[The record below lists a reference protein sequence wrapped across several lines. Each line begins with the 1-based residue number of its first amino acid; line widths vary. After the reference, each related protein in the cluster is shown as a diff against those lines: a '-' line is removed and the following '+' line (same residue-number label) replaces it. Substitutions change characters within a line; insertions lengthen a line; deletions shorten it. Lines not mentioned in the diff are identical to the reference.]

1 MSTCIFTLW
10 HILLSFN
17 LKFELFIEDEKPCY
31 KKDHS
36 WTFFLSSLKPF
47 DFFFFNDKIQNPN
60 ENVSLGY
67 RRAKWCSEATF
78 SRTECPE
85 YYMMEYFFF
94 FVYFLLEFHLP
105 TYSITPSAHL
115 SNAPSVPVTQSP
127 RPPPLPLSLVHFSE
141 LGVSNVLSP
150 SLLFPTDFLSFPL

>member
-1 MSTCIFTLW
+1 MFYTEILFHNPMSTCIFTLW

-47 DFFFFNDKIQNPN
+47 DFFFNDKIQNPN

-67 RRAKWCSEATF
+67 RRAKWCSEAAF
-78 SRTECPE
+78 ARTECPE
-85 YYMMEYFFF
+85 YYMMEYYFFCI
-94 FVYFLLEFHLP
+94 FVIGVRFANIQHNTQCSSRQVP
-105 TYSITPSAHL
+105 
-115 SNAPSVPVTQSP
+115 PSVPITHS
-127 RPPPLPLSLVHFSE
+127 PPPPAHLPFHY
-141 LGVSNVLSP
+141 P
-150 SLLFPTDFLSFPL
+150 LFISQS